1 MQFVCTQQYNPKQI
15 LHLCVTTQTCDK
27 VCTKDCTL
35 ADTNLKQLSQYSHS
49 DGNTDQN
56 SLTIA
61 RDNTSLKKSL

>member
-1 MQFVCTQQYNPKQI
+1 MC
-15 LHLCVTTQTCDK
+15 LTTQTCDK